1 MLARRP
7 FAAPPGGT
15 TRPTD
20 RSVLVRHEDT
30 QQEDDGH
37 EHGVARRV
45 RFTTGAASGSR
56 AVTRPSESMRGPS
69 ESPAPRPVRWLAG
82 VARAGRTTLIHSGEL
97 ALLLRDIGVAL
108 ISLRVAPRSI
118 VRQMYV
124 MGVESLPIVILTA
137 VLAGIVTS
145 QQGGYQF
152 TGAIPLYVLGSIV
165 AESVVLEMGPVLT
178 AIVLVGRVGARIT
191 AELGT
196 MKVSEQI
203 DAFYSVGL
211 DPIPILAAPRVVAG
225 IVVVPVLVGIANLVG
240 ILAGMISAQITVG
253 LGPSSF
259 LYGARLYW
267 NSWDLL
273 YSLTKALVFGFT
285 IPVIAIHMGLRTE
298 GGAEGVGKTTTQAV
312 MFMTLAVLIMDAL
325 FPPLLLD

>member
-1 MLARRP
+1 M
-7 FAAPPGGT
+7 PGSSET
-15 TRPTD
+15 P
-20 RSVLVRHEDT
+20 
-30 QQEDDGH
+30 
-37 EHGVARRV
+37 
-45 RFTTGAASGSR
+45 SR
-56 AVTRPSESMRGPS
+56 AE
-69 ESPAPRPVRWLAG
+69 RWLAG
-82 VARAGRTTLIHSGEL
+82 VARAGRTVLQHSGEI
-97 ALLLRDIGVAL
+97 AILLRDIVAAL
-108 ISLRVAPRSI
+108 VGLRVSLRSVL
-118 VRQMYV
+118 RQMYV
-124 MGVESLPIVILTA
+124 MGVQSLPIVILTA
-137 VLAGIVTS
+137 ILAGIVTS

-203 DAFYSVGL
+203 DAFYSVGR
-211 DPIPILAAPRVVAG
+211 DPVSILAAPRVVAG
-225 IVVVPVLVGIANLVG
+225 IIVVPILVAVANLVG
-240 ILAGMISAQITVG
+240 ILAGMISAQLTVG
-253 LGPSSF
+253 LGPNSF

-267 NSWDLL
+267 QSWDLF

-285 IPVIAIHMGLRTE
+285 IPVVAIHMGLRTE

>member
-1 MLARRP
+1 MP
-7 FAAPPGGT
+7 GSSEAP
-15 TRPTD
+15 
-20 RSVLVRHEDT
+20 SS
-30 QQEDDGH
+30 
-37 EHGVARRV
+37 RV
-45 RFTTGAASGSR
+45 
-56 AVTRPSESMRGPS
+56 E
-69 ESPAPRPVRWLAG
+69 RWLAG
-82 VARAGRTTLIHSGEL
+82 VARAGRTVLQHSGEI
-97 ALLLRDIGVAL
+97 AILLRDIVVAL
-108 ISLRVAPRSI
+108 VGLRVSPRSI
-118 VRQMYV
+118 LRQMYV
-124 MGVESLPIVILTA
+124 MGVQSIPIVALTA

-165 AESVVLEMGPVLT
+165 TESVVLEMGPVLT

-203 DAFYSVGL
+203 DAFYSVGR
-211 DPIPILAAPRVVAG
+211 DPVSILAAPRVVAG
-225 IVVVPVLVGIANLVG
+225 IVVVPVLVAIANLVG
-240 ILAGMISAQITVG
+240 ILAGMISAQLTVG
-253 LGPSSF
+253 LGPNSF

-267 NSWDLL
+267 QSWDLF

-285 IPVIAIHMGLRTE
+285 IPVVAIHMGLRTE